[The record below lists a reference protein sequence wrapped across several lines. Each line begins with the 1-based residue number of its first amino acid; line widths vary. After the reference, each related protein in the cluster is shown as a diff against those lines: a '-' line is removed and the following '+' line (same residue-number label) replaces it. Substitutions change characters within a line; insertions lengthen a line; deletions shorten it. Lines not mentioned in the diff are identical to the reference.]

1 MLKRSF
7 FSVSAPRLQVEA
19 VHTRLPVPSQIAA
32 PETITL
38 LIEDQPVNGQALL
51 VQPGD
56 SVQTG
61 QKIQLS
67 AQSDAYAVAT
77 TAGTVKNIE
86 RFPGE
91 SGKLFTA
98 VTITSAQDLSRD
110 DSFATY
116 CRKPSLQGAIDLLQC
131 LPGNP
136 DFKVFQVD
144 ADNPIQTIVI
154 NAMDQDLLIIT
165 AQYALNTFLSELKT
179 GIQHL
184 KTITGVE
191 NVVVAAPKEIIQGF
205 GDIGASIISIDTG
218 YPQGLPHLVAQ
229 RVIGKEIPAQTD
241 FKKLGLALL
250 DVEAV
255 ISLGQSL
262 KTQEMTKT
270 KLLTFIDKQGNR
282 SLVSATVGTPIGDIF
297 KHFGLSLND
306 QDRIIIGGP
315 LNGFSTFSG
324 SFPVRPDTDAIMVQD
339 KEDIAMAS
347 DYACINCGD
356 CVRICPARI
365 QVSLLIR
372 YLEAGEYEEAADNH
386 DLYACIDCGLCS
398 FVCVAKIPIY
408 QSIKLAKYELERATD
423 GEAEDE

>member
-7 FSVSAPRLQVEA
+7 FALSAPRLQVEA
-19 VHTRLPVPSQIAA
+19 VHSRLPEPSQIAA
-32 PETITL
+32 PESIKL
-38 LIEDQPVNGQALL
+38 LIEDQPDNGQAMLI
-51 VQPGD
+51 QSGD
-56 SVQTG
+56 TVKAG

-67 AQSDAYAVAT
+67 AQSEAYAIAT
-77 TAGTVKNIE
+77 TSGTVSNIE

-91 SGKLFTA
+91 SGKQYTA
-98 VTITSAQDLSRD
+98 ITITASQNPATD

-116 CRKPSLQGAIDLLQC
+116 CSNPSLQGAIDLLQC
-131 LPGNP
+131 LPGSPEFNI
-136 DFKVFQVD
+136 FQVD
-144 ADNPIQTIVI
+144 TDNPIQTIVI

-165 AQYALNTFLSELKT
+165 AQYALKTFLAELKT

-184 KTITGVE
+184 KAITGVD

-205 GDIGASIISIDTG
+205 GHIGAEVISIDTG

-229 RVIGKEIPAQTD
+229 RVSGKEIPAQTD
-241 FKKLGLALL
+241 FQKLGLAFL

-255 ISLGQSL
+255 IALGRSLEN
-262 KTQEMTKT
+262 QEMTQA
-270 KLLTFIDKQGNR
+270 KLVTFIDKQGNR
-282 SLVSATVGTPIGDIF
+282 SLVSATIGTPIADIF
-297 KHFGLSLND
+297 KHFGLTLND

-315 LNGFSTFSG
+315 LNGFSTFSDD
-324 SFPVRPDTDAIMVQD
+324 FPVRPDTHALMVQD
-339 KEDIAMAS
+339 KDDIAMVS
-347 DYACINCGD
+347 DTACINCGD

-365 QVSLLIR
+365 PVNLLIR
-372 YLEAGEYEEAADNH
+372 YIEAGEYEEAADNY

-423 GEAEDE
+423 GEAQDE

>member
-7 FSVSAPRLQVEA
+7 FAVSAPRPQVEA
-19 VHTRLPVPSQIAA
+19 VHTKLPVPRQIAA

-38 LIEDQPVNGQALL
+38 LTKDQPVNGEALL
-51 VQPGD
+51 VQPGNK
-56 SVQTG
+56 VQAG

-67 AQSDAYAVAT
+67 KQSEAYAVAT
-77 TAGTVKNIE
+77 ISGTIANIE
-86 RFPGE
+86 HFPGE
-91 SGKLFTA
+91 SGKLYTA
-98 VTITSAQDLSRD
+98 LTIEASQDPSQD
-110 DSFATY
+110 DGFSTY
-116 CRKPSLQGAIDLLQC
+116 CSNPSLKGAIDLLQC
-131 LPGNP
+131 LPGSP
-136 DFKVFQVD
+136 DFKIFQTD
-144 ADNPIQTIVI
+144 EDNPIQTIVI

-165 AQYALNTFLSELKT
+165 AQFALKTYLPELKT

-191 NVVVAAPKEIIQGF
+191 KVVVAAPKEIIQGF
-205 GDIGASIISIDTG
+205 GEIGANVISIDTG

-241 FKKLGLALL
+241 FRKLGLAFL

-255 ISLGQSL
+255 IALGRSVEN
-262 KTQEMTKT
+262 QEMVQS
-270 KLLTFIDKQGNR
+270 KLMTFIDKQGNR
-282 SLVSATVGTPIGDIF
+282 SLVSATIGTPIGDIF
-297 KHFGLSLND
+297 KHFGMTLND
-306 QDRIIIGGP
+306 RDRIIVGGP
-315 LNGFSTFSG
+315 LNGFSTFSD
-324 SFPVRPDTDAIMVQD
+324 SFPVRPDTQAIMVQD
-339 KEDIAMAS
+339 KDDIAFAS

-365 QVSLLIR
+365 PVNLLIR
-372 YLEAGEYEEAADNH
+372 YIEAGEYEEAADNY